1 MRFFKVTLP
10 IMMAFAMAVVAMA
23 STFVAHHYSNNFIKE
38 TAYWSKVIS
47 GMTMFIGAYSLLRV
61 HFHKI
66 KRRQKGWGYSGLLY
80 LFFAMMV
87 TFGTLNYGVRVN
99 GQARALDTAAAGAL
113 ESVLRSHG
121 AQAVV
126 QPLALA
132 DGTPLADKQ
141 GNALFCVFE
150 PAERKRAPIRG
161 LVDGRGK
168 PVAGPAGK
176 PLYVDLASGRVTDVL
191 PIGCLGP
198 LRARTTLKE
207 GEPTN
212 WIYESVQ
219 RPASATQYSLLGFFI
234 CSAAYRTFRAK
245 TPLAAV
251 LLVSALIVML
261 GQVPV
266 AAMIWER
273 MPLLS
278 GWLLDIPNM
287 AVKRAILFGI
297 CVGSVGTSLRV
308 MFGVERSYM
317 GGGD

>member
-10 IMMAFAMAVVAMA
+10 IMMAFVMAVVAIV
-23 STFVAHHYSNNFIKE
+23 STFVSHHYSNNFIKE

-80 LFFAMMV
+80 IFFALMV
-87 TFGTLNYGVRVN
+87 IFGALNLGVRVE
-99 GQARALDTAAAGAL
+99 GQARALDTATAGAL
-113 ESVLRSHG
+113 DTRLQSYG
-121 AQAVV
+121 ARTVV
-126 QPLALA
+126 RPLTLA
-132 DGTPLADKQ
+132 NGAPLADSG

-150 PAERKRAPIRG
+150 AAEGRRAPIRR
-161 LVDGRGK
+161 LVDAQGK
-168 PVAGPAGK
+168 TVAGPEGK
-176 PLYVDLASGRVTDVL
+176 QLYVDLDNGRVTDVL
-191 PIGCLGP
+191 PVGFLGP
-198 LRARTTLKE
+198 LKSRTTLKD

-212 WIYESVQ
+212 WIYEAVQ
-219 RPASATQYSLLGFFI
+219 RPAGATQYSLLGFFI

-266 AAMIWER
+266 AALIWER
-273 MPLLS
+273 MPTIS

-297 CVGSVGTSLRV
+297 CVGAVGTSLRV